1 MKIQYLFTRTIA
13 FFCAFL
19 LLTVSLAVGT
29 PVSAGELL
37 PDVSDNMPDKWEI
50 DKGLN
55 PVVFDA
61 YDDPDNDG
69 LPNVDEYLHDTNPQL
84 WDTDDDGMPDAWE
97 VRYDLNPKFD
107 DSGQD
112 ADNDGLS
119 NIEEFKYGLEKGL
132 GITFTQYINNFH
144 MYGVWWNGT
153 NPRKW
158 DMDGDGI
165 SDYDESELSGIY
177 YIYEKI
183 EAEYYFDNSV
193 VFSKTYF
200 ISSDNSAIHLEDKS
214 MAIPIMMATPSW
226 MIMVM

>member
-1 MKIQYLFTRTIA
+1 MHIVPNNKLSNHFVKKKIRRAVYTFTEDYDYQILSHPNNPIVYPSINNSLKTNQH
-13 FFCAFL
+13 
-19 LLTVSLAVGT
+19 LTFSNY
-29 PVSAGELL
+29 E
-37 PDVSDNMPDKWEI
+37 
-50 DKGLN
+50 
-55 PVVFDA
+55 
-61 YDDPDNDG
+61 DNDD
-69 LPNVDEYLHDTNPQL
+69 LYLASSFGGDVRNLGDISIGNLAISNGINDTLQNF
-84 WDTDDDGMPDAWE
+84 
-97 VRYDLNPKFD
+97 N
-107 DSGQD
+107 
-112 ADNDGLS
+112 DN
-119 NIEEFKYGLEKGL
+119 
-132 GITFTQYINNFH
+132 GI
-144 MYGVWWNGT
+144 WWNGT